1 MRYAHAMD
9 GIKIAEGGMAVG
21 VSGGRRAF
29 AVATL
34 VCLGLLLLAMA
45 AVAPPASLPL
55 LGFLVA
61 AALAAL
67 ALAVRLH
74 AATATGLVYA
84 DGVLRERGGRVIA
97 RIEDIEG
104 VDRGTFA
111 FKPSNGFL
119 MTLRRGAPGA
129 RAWAPGLWWRVGRRV
144 GIGGVMRAAESRA
157 LAELLSLQVAARRG
171 P

>member
-1 MRYAHAMD
+1 MD
-9 GIKIAEGGMAVG
+9 GIEIAKGGMAVG
-21 VSGGRRAF
+21 ISGGRRAF

-55 LGFLVA
+55 LGFLIV

-74 AATATGLVYA
+74 AATAAGLVYA
-84 DGVLRERGGRVIA
+84 DGVLRERGGRGRVIA
-97 RIEDIEG
+97 RLEDIEG

-129 RAWAPGLWWRVGRRV
+129 GAWAPGLWWRVGRRV

-171 P
+171 S